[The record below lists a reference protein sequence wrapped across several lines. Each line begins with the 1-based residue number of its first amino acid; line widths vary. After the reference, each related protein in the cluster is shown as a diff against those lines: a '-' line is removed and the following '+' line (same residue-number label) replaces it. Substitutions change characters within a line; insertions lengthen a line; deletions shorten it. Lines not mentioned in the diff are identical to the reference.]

1 MREIAGLIASAATA
15 GSIIFQV
22 GKESNRI
29 DQLFTKAHAAEI
41 ERKET
46 RDVIFDIHGKVTGM
60 EKDIHYIKS
69 SVNLKDDTSR

>member
-15 GSIIFQV
+15 GSIIFQM

-29 DQLFTKAHAAEI
+29 DTLFTKAHAAEV

-46 RDVIFDIHGKVTGM
+46 SEIIFDIHGKVSGM
-60 EKDIHYIKS
+60 EKDVQYIKS
-69 SVNLKDDTSR
+69 SINLKE